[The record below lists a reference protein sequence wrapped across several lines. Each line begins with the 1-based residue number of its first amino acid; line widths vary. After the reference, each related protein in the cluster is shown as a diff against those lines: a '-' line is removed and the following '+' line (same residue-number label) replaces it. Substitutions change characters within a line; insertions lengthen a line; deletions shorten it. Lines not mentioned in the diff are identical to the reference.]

1 MLRVTSHGDCG
12 TTSSDSSTY
21 FHRQAYVTNQLTPN
35 PKQGLADSYTLTYSF
50 ILSVRH
56 LIARTRTPSI
66 AHSYTPSLT
75 LYFSHKLAHSL
86 TLSLTH
92 THAHTPSFP
101 PSLTHSLT
109 HSLSGNVLGNV
120 GAQALVALIQ
130 RAVGEMQAVKI
141 SFVSCDCTQQ
151 DPSLFDAS
159 DPGGKYKVQMN
170 PFSSTVL

>member
-109 HSLSGNVLGNV
+109 HSLS
-120 GAQALVALIQ
+120 IRQ
-130 RAVGEMQAVKI
+130 RAWQRGCAGLSRVDTARSGG
-141 SFVSCDCTQQ
+141 
-151 DPSLFDAS
+151 DAS
-159 DPGGKYKVQMN
+159 RQDQLC
-170 PFSSTVL
+170 VL